1 MNRAKLQIN
10 PRIHSNPCDLKTTET
25 NEHNPLPTS
34 CNQRRHTAQG
44 DSRESVRVEVTGEI
58 FFEFDVVTT
67 GMGRFGYVSAPH
79 AAGAGRT
86 PRRARMEDDERDEML
101 R

>member
-1 MNRAKLQIN
+1 M
-10 PRIHSNPCDLKTTET
+10 
-25 NEHNPLPTS
+25 
-34 CNQRRHTAQG
+34 
-44 DSRESVRVEVTGEI
+44 RVEVTGEI

-86 PRRARMEDDERDEML
+86 PRRARMEDDERDQML